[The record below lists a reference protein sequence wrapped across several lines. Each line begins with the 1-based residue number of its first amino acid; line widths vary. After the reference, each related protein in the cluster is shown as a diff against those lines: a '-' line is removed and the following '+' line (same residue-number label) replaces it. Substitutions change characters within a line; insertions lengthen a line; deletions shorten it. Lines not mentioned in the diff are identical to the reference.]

1 MKVSL
6 PILLFS
12 ILFLFVGC
20 REGEAAEIGSV
31 TAVSQVTVPTETAV
45 LPTATN
51 TPLSPTPTATATNT
65 STPLPTPTLAPPF
78 TQGRIVLLWDQR
90 TEPGL
95 DGPGGFQATMGLY
108 QALPG
113 TSPDEWTVEPL
124 LTESVINQIYP
135 SPDQTKLAVLLLE
148 DVDGDE
154 LFTNWDD
161 YKIHIYQFDDSGDYS
176 VHKLDNQVTLAA
188 RYSLSW
194 LPDNQAVYYPQS
206 ANIELARLDGS
217 SPEMLTD
224 NPLAPIEGEPY
235 NFIRQLVG
243 SPDGTLLALDMDSSI
258 GLAENRRRPI
268 SRDLT
273 FFDTST
279 KEFIPI
285 IEHFPI
291 PNAGYFNMSWSPD
304 SQWLAFANDGPFG
317 LSVLNAQTHAIQQLV
332 DPAIST
338 LPSWSPDGQKLVFA
352 IGSGIYLWDATTQ
365 TVVELT
371 QKDTLT
377 SEPAW
382 SPDGSLLAA
391 AYSVGSESGI
401 WFIDPITRE
410 ERLLPLDLF
419 TRRVI
424 WSPDGEWLTG
434 IFWGVSEVGLFVVNK
449 DSGESHFLLDTA
461 GQNTPST
468 ILWLSK

>member
-1 MKVSL
+1 MKISL
-6 PILLFS
+6 PFFCFS
-12 ILFLFVGC
+12 LIFLMISCDDDVVMVTVS
-20 REGEAAEIGSV
+20 A
-31 TAVSQVTVPTETAV
+31 TAVSHLPQATETAV
-45 LPTATN
+45 SPTN

-65 STPLPTPTLAPPF
+65 KTPLPTLTLSPPF
-78 TQGRIVLLWDQR
+78 TQGRIVFLWDQR

-113 TSPDEWTVEPL
+113 TLPDEWTIEPL
-124 LTESVINQIYP
+124 LTESVINQLYP

-148 DVDGDE
+148 DMDGDE
-154 LFTNWDD
+154 LFTTWDD

-176 VHKLDNQVTLAA
+176 VHKLDNQNSLAA
-188 RYSLSW
+188 RSSLSW

-235 NFIRQLVG
+235 NYIYQLVG
-243 SPDGTLLALDMDSSI
+243 SPDGTLLALDMVSGI
-258 GLAENRRRPI
+258 GLAERGLQPV

-273 FFDTST
+273 FFDTAT
-279 KEFIPI
+279 KEFITI

-304 SQWLAFANDGPFG
+304 SQWLAFANDGSFG

-338 LPSWSPDGQKLVFA
+338 LPSWSPDGQKLAFTN
-352 IGSGIYLWDATTQ
+352 GSVLYLWDATTQ

-371 QKDTLT
+371 QKDMLS

-391 AYSVGSESGI
+391 AYSLGSEGGI
-401 WFIDPITRE
+401 LFIDPVTRE
-410 ERLLPLDLF
+410 ERLLPLEIS
-419 TRRVI
+419 TRQVI

-434 IFWGVSEVGLFVVNK
+434 IFGGVSEVGLFVVNK

-468 ILWLSK
+468 IMWLSK